1 MKLFI
6 SKKLSVSKE
15 DAFVLQKNFTK
26 KYGTTLYGLMKHYK
40 FDPDEFLDFVHDVDL
55 SKLKK
60 ILNCLKKLKVYQEKN
75 HLYKWREGTQK
86 KFWIHL
92 VFLIYLN

>member
-1 MKLFI
+1 
-6 SKKLSVSKE
+6 
-15 DAFVLQKNFTK
+15 
-26 KYGTTLYGLMKHYK
+26 MKHYK

-60 ILNCLKKLKVYQEKN
+60 DSKLFEKIKSLPGKKSFIQME
-75 HLYKWREGTQK
+75 RRCTQK